1 MNRKLRL
8 VGIATFA
15 LVLSTLATTVTAAS
29 RTVACTYT
37 ALSAALA
44 NAEPGATVRVHSGT
58 MLLAADQVITITKEV
73 NLVASGT
80 VIIKKESGTV
90 NQPIISVA
98 LDVPAGVTIEGFTL
112 KNSGDVTMA
121 ATDSNSAA
129 VGINVV
135 GDGLSDL
142 DPAIIRDNSFVGF
155 TDSAIVFSTSGAPQE
170 HWLIDNNT
178 FTNVFYGIFLNGAND
193 LTILNNKFESYL
205 AAITNANDTQP
216 ITLFRVTYNSFLGEM
231 PTMSGAGNDHGTG
244 TAGTRAL
251 NLQMNAV
258 SSDADMD
265 WKINKNVFRDH
276 TAMALRFKAAS
287 DGAFESTTAVY
298 VQMNRF
304 VRNGVD
310 IVNETSSDVVLRL
323 NWWGTV
329 CGPDSLEGQSTD
341 DLWLVEYTAKAHPGE
356 HGFRLREFTSSN
368 PGVVSAGCR

>member
-8 VGIATFA
+8 VGIVTFA

-37 ALSAALA
+37 AVSEALA
-44 NAEPGATVRVHSGT
+44 NAEPGAKVRVHSGT

-155 TDSAIVFSTSGAPQE
+155 TDSAIVFSTSGAPQ
-170 HWLIDNNT
+170 
-178 FTNVFYGIFLNGAND
+178 
-193 LTILNNKFESYL
+193 S
-205 AAITNANDTQP
+205 
-216 ITLFRVTYNSFLGEM
+216 
-231 PTMSGAGNDHGTG
+231 TG
-244 TAGTRAL
+244 
-251 NLQMNAV
+251 
-258 SSDADMD
+258 
-265 WKINKNVFRDH
+265 
-276 TAMALRFKAAS
+276 
-287 DGAFESTTAVY
+287 
-298 VQMNRF
+298 
-304 VRNGVD
+304 
-310 IVNETSSDVVLRL
+310 
-323 NWWGTV
+323 
-329 CGPDSLEGQSTD
+329 
-341 DLWLVEYTAKAHPGE
+341 
-356 HGFRLREFTSSN
+356 
-368 PGVVSAGCR
+368 